1 MSLLTIRGQHRYWY
15 CQMTSIEVLTVS
27 VQGLKASLLVVMTVH
42 VCIQCS
48 QCNCEKIDLLATNLH
63 QMCTD

>member
-42 VCIQCS
+42 VCIQ
-48 QCNCEKIDLLATNLH
+48 
-63 QMCTD
+63 